1 MRGFCQTPF
10 ARLGLHHAA
19 PRVNPSVPSGLQT
32 TASSLVVENLHPV
45 DRRAVVDSAVESGQ
59 PNHPLPLF
67 PLSSGLFPDGLIALR
82 IFEVRYLDMIKRCL
96 REKTPFGI
104 VMLKTGREVD
114 APQESV
120 AFEAIGCEADLITVD
135 AITPALLSVRARGG
149 RRFEILSCDKGR
161 YGLWSGHVRMIP
173 GDEACDIP
181 AAQQG
186 AADSLGQII
195 ARLQRQGVSPA
206 EMPILAP
213 YRLDEAG
220 WVANRWAE
228 FLPLSGPQRQSLLAQ
243 INPEDRLRVICT
255 AMEDL
260 GLDT

>member
-1 MRGFCQTPF
+1 VR
-10 ARLGLHHAA
+10 
-19 PRVNPSVPSGLQT
+19 
-32 TASSLVVENLHPV
+32 NLHPV
-45 DRRAVVDSAVESGQ
+45 DQQEVVDSAVESGQ
-59 PNHPLPLF
+59 PSQLLPLF

-96 REKTPFGI
+96 REKTPFGV
-104 VMLKTGREVD
+104 VMLKNGREVD

-120 AFEAIGCEADLITVD
+120 AFETIGCEAELITVD

-161 YGLWSGHVRMIP
+161 YGLWSGRVRMIP
-173 GDEACDIP
+173 GDEACEIP

-228 FLPLSGPQRQSLLAQ
+228 FLPLSGPQRQSLLSQ
-243 INPEDRLRVICT
+243 IDPEDRLRIICA
-255 AMEDL
+255 AMEDF